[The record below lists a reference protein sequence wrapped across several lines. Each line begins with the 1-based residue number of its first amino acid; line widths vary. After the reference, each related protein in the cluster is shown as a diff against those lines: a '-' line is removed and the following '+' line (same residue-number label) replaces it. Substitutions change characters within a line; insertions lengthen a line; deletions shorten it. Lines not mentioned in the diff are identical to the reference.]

1 MKTAEIIF
9 GIFFTAAIFG
19 PLFYLYHWSN
29 RRKTKMVNA
38 LQSLAKI
45 HSLQLSEKEVWNDK
59 GLGYDISKKSLIYIA
74 IQNQIV
80 TEKYISILD
89 VHEIKIITNRDV
101 VTIQFL
107 KHNREAINLE
117 IFNTLFDEPLNGGYH
132 LLLAKKWVDLLN
144 KDIKTL
150 PKKAA

>member
-29 RRKTKMVNA
+29 RRKTKMMNA
-38 LQSLAKI
+38 LQLLAKQ
-45 HSLQLSEKEVWNDK
+45 HGLQLSETEVWNDK
-59 GLGYDISKKSLIYIA
+59 GLGYDLAKKVLIYID
-74 IQNQIV
+74 IQNQSV
-80 TEKYISILD
+80 TEKTVNIQD
-89 VHEIKIITNRDV
+89 VQEIKIITNRDI
-101 VTIQFL
+101 VTIQLL
-107 KHNREAINLE
+107 KHTREAINLE

-150 PKKAA
+150 PKRAA